1 MIFIINVNGKCVLE
15 NIATFIGGINMVIV
29 TNTAKITKGKGNG
42 HKLIE
47 RFNKVGKVE
56 TMPGFLGL
64 EVLLTQNTVDYDEV
78 TISTRWNAKEDFQGW
93 TKSAAFKDAHSH
105 QGGMPEYILDNKIA
119 YYDVKVVRMPMAAAQ

>member
-1 MIFIINVNGKCVLE
+1 MI
-15 NIATFIGGINMVIV
+15 IV
-29 TNTAKITKGKGNG
+29 TNTAKITKGNG

-78 TISTRWNAKEDFQGW
+78 TISTRWNAK
-93 TKSAAFKDAHSH
+93 KISR
-105 QGGMPEYILDNKIA
+105 LDKRPHLKMLTHIKAECQNIFLIIKLLT
-119 YYDVKVVRMPMAAAQ
+119 MM

>member
-1 MIFIINVNGKCVLE
+1 MI
-15 NIATFIGGINMVIV
+15 IV
-29 TNTAKITKGKGNG
+29 TNTAKITKGNG

-93 TKSAAFKDAHSH
+93 TKSAFKDAHSH
-105 QGGMPEYILDNKIA
+105 QGGMPNIFLIIKLLT
-119 YYDVKVVRMPMAAAQ
+119 MM

>member
-1 MIFIINVNGKCVLE
+1 MI
-15 NIATFIGGINMVIV
+15 IV
-29 TNTAKITKGKGNG
+29 TNTTKITKGNV

-56 TMPGFLGL
+56 TMSGFLGL

-93 TKSAAFKDAHSH
+93 TKSSAFKDAHSH
-105 QGGMPEYILDNKIA
+105 QGGMPDYILDNKIA

>member
-1 MIFIINVNGKCVLE
+1 MI
-15 NIATFIGGINMVIV
+15 IV
-29 TNTAKITKGKGNG
+29 TNTSKITKGNG

-56 TMPGFLGL
+56 TMSGFLGL

-93 TKSAAFKDAHSH
+93 TKSQPLKMLTHIKAGCQTIFLIIKLLTMMLKLFVCQWPRHSNYFFFNSYI
-105 QGGMPEYILDNKIA
+105 EYEECYHFSYFYTFFI
-119 YYDVKVVRMPMAAAQ
+119 

>member
-1 MIFIINVNGKCVLE
+1 MI
-15 NIATFIGGINMVIV
+15 IV
-29 TNTAKITKGKGNG
+29 TNTSKITKGDA

-64 EVLLTQNTVDYDEV
+64 EVLLTENTVDYDEV

-93 TKSAAFKDAHSH
+93 TKSTAFKDAHSH
-105 QGGMPEYILDNKIA
+105 RSGTRF
-119 YYDVKVVRMPMAAAQ
+119 YYR

>member
-1 MIFIINVNGKCVLE
+1 MI
-15 NIATFIGGINMVIV
+15 IV
-29 TNTAKITKGKGNG
+29 TNTAKITKGNG

-105 QGGMPEYILDNKIA
+105 QGGMPEYILDNNIT

>member
-1 MIFIINVNGKCVLE
+1 MI
-15 NIATFIGGINMVIV
+15 IV
-29 TNTAKITKGKGNG
+29 TNTAKITKGNG

-78 TISTRWNAKEDFQGW
+78 TISTRWNAKKISRLD
-93 TKSAAFKDAHSH
+93 KSGAFKDAHSH

-119 YYDVKVVRMPMAAAQ
+119 YYDVKVVHMPMVAAQ